1 MDRRTMMKGAAS
13 MGLLAAELLPAR
25 HLFAFAAQQPTPGQV
40 FDPRRFGARGDGR
53 QKDTFPIQ
61 RAIDACAAS
70 GGGTVMISPGT
81 YLVGTIILKSNVNLN
96 LQAGATLLGS
106 TDLPDYYLPE
116 PAKSAFKGPIKQHL
130 ILAYRAQN
138 VSITGQGTID
148 GNSSFFLTRNGRPD
162 PRPEDMWKEVA
173 GFNWKLTASIS
184 PMVEL
189 VECNHVLMEDVTLQ
203 NAAGWTVRPTACD
216 GVVIR
221 GIRIR
226 NPIYTPNG
234 DGIDPSGCQNVL
246 ISHCDIFTGD
256 DAICI
261 KNFDPY
267 GGDWAHFNP
276 YGESRLSR
284 NIVVS
289 DCIINTCCNGLKI
302 GVESPGDY
310 ENISFTN
317 CTVTSS
323 ASVPL
328 NERVIAGIALEVTE
342 GGSIQG
348 VTISNITMK
357 NVRTP
362 IFIRMQDSYKNKDLS
377 APGRL
382 SGIKISGVQATGSI
396 LTSSITGIPGKI
408 VEDVTL
414 ENISIATSEPGE
426 PQWATEQVPEQ
437 LHAYP
442 EARTFGRLP
451 AFGLYVRHANGIR
464 LRDVHFHT
472 TTSDPRPCVMFE
484 DVDGLSLVQVD
495 GTGDPGA
502 KQFMAM
508 KDVRNVTVQDCVA
521 AENVDVFATVSGAR
535 SSNVTFVGNDL
546 RRARR
551 PIEIGNEVTAQ
562 AVQMQKGRS

>member
-1 MDRRTMMKGAAS
+1 MMKGAAGF
-13 MGLLAAELLPAR
+13 GLLAAEMLPLR
-25 HLFAFAAQQPTPGQV
+25 HLLAFTGQEAV
-40 FDPRRFGARGDGR
+40 SARTFDPRRFGARGDGASR
-53 QKDTFPIQ
+53 DTGAIQ
-61 RAIDACAAS
+61 RAIDECSQS
-70 GGGTVMISPGT
+70 GGGTVLVSPGT
-81 YLVGTIILKSNVNLN
+81 YLVGTVVLKSNVNLH
-96 LQAGATLLGS
+96 LLPGATLLGS
-106 TDLPDYYLPE
+106 TQMADYYLPE
-116 PAKSAFKGPIKQHL
+116 PAKSAFKGPIKQHV
-130 ILAYRAQN
+130 IFAYRAQN
-138 VSITGQGTID
+138 ISITGQGTID
-148 GNSSFFLTRNGRPD
+148 GHSSAFLVRNGRPD

-173 GFNWKLTASIS
+173 GFNWKLTASVS

-189 VECNHVLMEDVTLQ
+189 VECTHVLMEDVTLQ
-203 NAAGWTVRPTACD
+203 NAAGWTLRPTACD

-267 GGDWAHFNP
+267 GGDWSRFDP

-284 NIVVS
+284 NIVVT
-289 DCIINTCCNGLKI
+289 DCVLNTCCNGLKI

-310 ENISFTN
+310 ENITFTN
-317 CTVTSS
+317 CTVTSNG
-323 ASVPL
+323 SVPL

-348 VTISNITMK
+348 VSISNITMK

-362 IFIRMQDSYKNKDLS
+362 IFIRMQDSYKNKELS

-382 SGIKISGVQATGSI
+382 SGVKISGVQASGAI
-396 LTSSITGIPGKI
+396 LTSSISGIPGKI
-408 VEDVTL
+408 VEDVSL
-414 ENISIATSEPGE
+414 ENIRIESDEPGRPE
-426 PQWATEQVPEQ
+426 WTMQNIPEQ
-437 LHAYP
+437 QHAYP

-451 AFGLYVRHANGIR
+451 SFGLYVRHAKAVQ

-472 TTSDPRPCVMFE
+472 TTTDPRPCVMFE
-484 DVDGLSLVQVD
+484 DVNGLSLVQVD

-502 KQFMAM
+502 KQFMVM
-508 KDVRNVTVQDCVA
+508 KDVQNVTVQGCVV
-521 AENVDVFATVSGAR
+521 AENVDTFATVSGSQ

-546 RRARR
+546 RRARK
-551 PIEIGNEVTAQ
+551 PIEVGADVSARAI
-562 AVQMQKGRS
+562 QMQRGRS